1 MIHKIFLCSTLL
13 ILSVNTIYCQKQ
25 IKEIKKEFQTS
36 KGDVLEIENK
46 FGDIE
51 IMQWEK
57 SIISVSIRL
66 NAEAGSDSEAL
77 SIIENM
83 EIEFSKEGS
92 VIYAHT
98 ILDEESG
105 NSDNKEFSINYVVYV
120 PKWMNLNLT
129 NKYGNIHIDDISGL
143 VNIDIKHGNLRVNSL
158 DRGSLDPSNQI
169 VLAYS
174 DAYIEK
180 AGSLELTLA
189 FSKFEAEEALKI
201 ILNSK
206 YSGVKI
212 GNCVT
217 FEADSKY
224 DNFKFE
230 KIRNCI
236 GVMQYSN
243 LFITD
248 FYGKFDLES
257 NYTGV
262 KIDQVLPSFESI
274 KIENTRGTYKIGIN
288 EETSFDLIG
297 NSINGD
303 IHVSEFNILEK
314 NTDGD
319 KKYIHASNGTE
330 DTGKSISISSIY
342 GSVSLFKY

>member
-1 MIHKIFLCSTLL
+1 MIHRLFVCSALFIFFVSN
-13 ILSVNTIYCQKQ
+13 VYCQKQ
-25 IKEIKKEFQTS
+25 LKEIKKEFQVS
-36 KGDVLEIENK
+36 KGDILEIENK
-46 FGDIE
+46 FGDID

-57 SIISVSIRL
+57 PIISVSIRL
-66 NAEAGSDSEAL
+66 NAEAGSDAEAM

-83 EIEFSKEGS
+83 EIEFAKEGS

-98 ILDEESG
+98 ILDDESG
-105 NSDNKEFSINYVVYV
+105 NSGNKEFSINYVINV

-158 DRGSLDPSNQI
+158 DRGSLDPLNQLA
-169 VLAYS
+169 LAYS
-174 DAYIEK
+174 DAYIEN
-180 AGSLELTLA
+180 AGSLELSLS
-189 FSKFEAEEALKI
+189 FSKFEAEDAQKI
-201 ILNSK
+201 VLDSK

-212 GNCVT
+212 GNCNT

-230 KIRNCI
+230 KIRNCNGI
-236 GVMQYSN
+236 MQYSN

-303 IHVSEFNILEK
+303 IHISEFNIVEK
-314 NTDGD
+314 NSEGT

-330 DTGKSISISSIY
+330 GIGKSINISSTY
-342 GSVSLFKY
+342 GSVILFKY